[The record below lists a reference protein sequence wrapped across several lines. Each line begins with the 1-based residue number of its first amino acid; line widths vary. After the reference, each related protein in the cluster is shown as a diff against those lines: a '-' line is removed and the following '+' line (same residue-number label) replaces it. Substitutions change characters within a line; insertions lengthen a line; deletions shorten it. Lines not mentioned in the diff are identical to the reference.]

1 LTTLLLVIAAAG
13 CGRLPPTEVVIN
25 VSANFCPRGT
35 SDCYLLRIPNADVL
49 AKAEDGL
56 AISGTTDDVGVARTK
71 VPRAGR
77 HTISV
82 STPVLKDGT
91 REELKETVVVR
102 ANETSTI
109 EIKAAI
115 APDGT

>member
-1 LTTLLLVIAAAG
+1 VRSSYTPASETGTDKRSSSTCSPRWSA
-13 CGRLPPTEVVIN
+13 PP
-25 VSANFCPRGT
+25 
-35 SDCYLLRIPNADVL
+35 
-49 AKAEDGL
+49 GL
-56 AISGTTDDVGVARTK
+56 AISGTTDDVGVARMK

-77 HTISV
+77 YTISV

-91 REELKETVVVR
+91 REELKETVVVK

-109 EIKAAI
+109 EIKAAV